1 MYFCCPPDHHT
12 FGNTVLHI
20 GVPRFTNAD
29 DLAIF
34 NTNITFYNTPMIND
48 DDIGDTEIQH
58 LFITHGTC
66 RLSHTITNGFSTT
79 KFIFFTIDPKVFFN
93 FNKKLGIC

>member
-1 MYFCCPPDHHT
+1 
-12 FGNTVLHI
+12 
-20 GVPRFTNAD
+20 
-29 DLAIF
+29 
-34 NTNITFYNTPMIND
+34 MIND